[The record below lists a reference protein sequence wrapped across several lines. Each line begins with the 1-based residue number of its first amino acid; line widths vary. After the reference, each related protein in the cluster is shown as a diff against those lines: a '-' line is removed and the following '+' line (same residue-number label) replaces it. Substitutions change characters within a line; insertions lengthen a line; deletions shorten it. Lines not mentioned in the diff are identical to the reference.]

1 MRYLLPRQHKICFR
15 IFAKLLAAAVILSCC
30 MGTFACSGYAEGT
43 SLNLGSKFSQYITN
57 SVSDILSG
65 VVYIPKEYHLN
76 DADLVAPKPRQECF
90 GETSNPAEMEQ
101 ILQKAQALL
110 DGQSTLFTPQTPI
123 KNETSVQYYLDD
135 TILAIT
141 WKQVIESAV
150 YTFSEVKIAHPSQFR
165 RFFSG
170 GTYGSASLCTAT
182 EMAKSVNAVA
192 ASSADYYAY
201 RPYGITVNNG
211 IVYRLDEDG
220 ILDTCF
226 IDDEGNLLF
235 VPRGELVTKSQVEQY
250 IQENHV
256 RFSLAFGP
264 VIVQDGDQCTPVVYS
279 VGEIRGTLSRAA
291 LCQMGKL
298 HYVTVSVNMEP
309 YAVNMPTLKQ
319 FATRLQEL
327 GIPKAYSL
335 DGGQTATIVM
345 NNTLINSVDYG
356 DQRDISDII
365 YFATAMPEVN

>member
-1 MRYLLPRQHKICFR
+1 MRYLLPRQHQNDSRFS
-15 IFAKLLAAAVILSCC
+15 AKLLAVVGILSCC
-30 MGTFACSGYAEGT
+30 VGAFAYPGHAEGT
-43 SLNLGSKFSQYITN
+43 SLNLGSKFSQRINN
-57 SVSDILSG
+57 SVSDILSD
-65 VVYIPKEYHLN
+65 VVDIPKEYHLN

-90 GETSNPAEMEQ
+90 GETSDPAEMEQ
-101 ILQKAQALL
+101 ILQKAQTLL

-123 KNETSVQYYLDD
+123 KEETTVRYYLDD

-141 WKQVIESAV
+141 WKQVIENAV

-170 GTYGSASLCTAT
+170 GTYGSASLCIAT

-211 IVYRLDEDG
+211 IVYRLDEEG

-226 IDDEGNLLF
+226 IDDQGDLLF
-235 VPRGELVTKSQVEQY
+235 VPRGELITKSQVEQY
-250 IQENHV
+250 IQENNV

-264 VIVQDGDQCTPVVYS
+264 IIIQDGEQCTPPVYT
-279 VGEIRGTLSRAA
+279 VGEIWGTLSRAA
-291 LCQMGKL
+291 LCQMDQL
-298 HYVTVSVNMEP
+298 HYVTVSTNMEP
-309 YAVNMPTLKQ
+309 YATNMPTLKQ

-365 YFATAMPEVN
+365 YFATAMPEVD